1 MILEQPDAVD
11 GALIGRFAVIQRAL
25 FKDPEQRF
33 ASVGEMLSEVEVA
46 CGLLLVYALGAVI
59 GPIVAAVC
67 MRLVGAGGLFAYTA
81 AVHAC
86 IIVFA
91 VHRLRQR
98 TVSPLHEHISFADAM
113 RVIPARK
120 GARR

>member
-1 MILEQPDAVD
+1 M
-11 GALIGRFAVIQRAL
+11 
-25 FKDPEQRF
+25 
-33 ASVGEMLSEVEVA
+33 
-46 CGLLLVYALGAVI
+46 LVYALGAVI

-67 MRLVGAGGLFAYTA
+67 MRLVGVGGLFAYTA

-98 TVSPLHEHISFADAM
+98 TVSPSQEHISFADAM
-113 RVIPARK
+113 RVAGTVSSVDSISHPDEK
-120 GARR
+120 PENGP